1 MTEDRQKWAE
11 MLKKIGSEEA
21 LVWIS
26 NTASTCAAPDFKGK
40 TGWLRFMNS
49 DGLENLVAGTL
60 PDRKPDGLMSGEW
73 VDGNS
78 SVSAKLTSEG
88 LMLRIL
94 SEAAEQSG
102 DAIPVLQHEIETLT
116 RAIPSCP
123 EGSMQIAV
131 YMGFRS
137 QGDFEEG
144 KLSTIAE
151 RFIGFFNE
159 PLPAQKEGAT

>member
-1 MTEDRQKWAE
+1 MTEDKQKWAE
-11 MLKKIGSEEA
+11 MLKEIGSKEA

-40 TGWLRFMNS
+40 IGWLRFMNS

-73 VDGNS
+73 VDGNT

-88 LMLRIL
+88 LMLRTL
-94 SEAAEQSG
+94 SEAAEQFS
-102 DAIPVLQHEIETLT
+102 DAIPVLRHEIETLT
-116 RAIPSCP
+116 RSIPSFP
-123 EGSMQIAV
+123 EGSMQIAG

-144 KLSTIAE
+144 KLSTITERYVGFSSVKEAE
-151 RFIGFFNE
+151 
-159 PLPAQKEGAT
+159 